1 MDIYNMDETA
11 KRRQKFYFHFRAMR
25 ANRVQIFLPQIK
37 IRKPSA
43 KQQSVSIIFF
53 KSDHAEHLYLAS
65 PLNCECKYE

>member
-1 MDIYNMDETA
+1 MKQLKEDKNFISISVLWGT
-11 KRRQKFYFHFRAMR
+11 
-25 ANRVQIFLPQIK
+25 NRVQIFLPQIK